1 MSAVLAIVLVL
12 AVLLLLVGLA
22 GIGVYNGFVRAR
34 VRTDEAWSAIDVQ
47 LKRRS
52 DLVPN
57 LVETVRGF
65 ATHEQDTLTEVIRA
79 RGALTG
85 AHGPA
90 ETAKADGLLTQAL
103 GRLMAVSEAYPQL
116 KASENFLALQKDLYD
131 VEEKVAYAR
140 QFYNANVRDF
150 NTRISVFPQSVL
162 ANLMRLTPREFFET
176 DEAARASVAV
186 RFGRQ

>member
-1 MSAVLAIVLVL
+1 MSAVLAIVVVLVGL
-12 AVLLLLVGLA
+12 VLLLGLA

-47 LKRRS
+47 LRRRS

-65 ATHEQDTLTEVIRA
+65 AAHEQDTLTEVIRA
-79 RGALTG
+79 RGALTS

-103 GRLMAVSEAYPQL
+103 GRLLAVSEAYPQL

-162 ANLMRLTPREFFET
+162 ANLMGLAPREFFET
-176 DEAARASVAV
+176 DETARAPAAV
-186 RFGRQ
+186 KFDRG

>member
-1 MSAVLAIVLVL
+1 MSAVLAIVVVL
-12 AVLLLLVGLA
+12 AGLVVLVALA

-47 LKRRS
+47 LRRRS
-52 DLVPN
+52 DLIPN

-79 RGALTG
+79 RGALTN

-103 GRLMAVSEAYPQL
+103 GRLLAVSEAYPQL

-162 ANLMRLTPREFFET
+162 ANLMGLSPREFFET
-176 DEAARASVAV
+176 DEAGRAPAV
-186 RFGRQ
+186 VKFDRA